1 MMRFGGT
8 LTLNGLVFY
17 LAANLDKVLLGR
29 FCGVEALGI
38 YGRAYQLT
46 NIPTDSLN
54 SAAGGVAFAALSR
67 LQREPARFRSYFLKA
82 YSLILTLI
90 VPITAISALFAP
102 EIVRIF
108 LGAKWVSAGP
118 VFRLLAPI
126 TFAFAVLSPTGWL
139 LAACGRVGR
148 TLRMALVMTPLL
160 FLGYVIGLHWG
171 PQGVATGYSTVM
183 LLIVLPLIAWAAH
196 ETPVSFKD
204 LLEAI
209 SRPFLS
215 GAVAVV
221 VVGLLHF
228 FYGAYLAPLP
238 RLISGIAMIGL
249 IYVSMLLYV
258 MRQKHFYF
266 DVVRSLIQPP
276 SADESL
282 PISA

>member
-1 MMRFGGT
+1 
-8 LTLNGLVFY
+8 
-17 LAANLDKVLLGR
+17 
-29 FCGVEALGI
+29 
-38 YGRAYQLT
+38 
-46 NIPTDSLN
+46 
-54 SAAGGVAFAALSR
+54 
-67 LQREPARFRSYFLKA
+67 
-82 YSLILTLI
+82 
-90 VPITAISALFAP
+90 
-102 EIVRIF
+102 
-108 LGAKWVSAGP
+108 
-118 VFRLLAPI
+118 
-126 TFAFAVLSPTGWL
+126 
-139 LAACGRVGR
+139 
-148 TLRMALVMTPLL
+148 MALVMTPLL

-209 SRPFLS
+209 SRPFFS